1 MKRYRWV
8 IVVLVALSLIAASC
22 GRDDDEPSGGSDT
35 TVGGTPEE
43 CKDETP
49 EATEVG
55 VTGDSITIE
64 VSADV
69 GSPLAPGLFQ
79 GNFDALNAYAKY
91 INANGGIACRDLVVK
106 TWDSKLNADETKN
119 GQIDACQN
127 AVAMVGSNS
136 LFNPDVKT
144 LATCKD
150 KAGADTGLP
159 DVAALAN
166 DINQQCNPTTY
177 LIQAVAEECPVK
189 VGQVRPLK
197 VIVGPQKKFYLE
209 EFPGLHG
216 VFAVPGDL
224 PTTVQSATYQIE
236 AQEQAGIKW
245 DAVLKVSGRDEQA
258 AFTPRIQTLRQK
270 GSTYYYNGSNDRAMI
285 NARKEAKAQGVTN
298 VKVWACSLACYTRNM
313 LSAGGSD
320 VDGTYVWMQFLPFEE
335 KDENEELAAYV
346 DSVGANK
353 VDSFGAQAWQA
364 AALFKEVVDKIVDED
379 GINGITRAKILEVLD
394 TTTDFTANEWMG
406 EGGKDLKGLSP
417 CFLVMQIQGG
427 KFVRVYPEAKG
438 EMDCDED
445 NVSTVNLDPAAEAAK
460 IQ

>member
-1 MKRYRWV
+1 VKRYRWV
-8 IVVLVALSLIAASC
+8 IVGLMVLSLIAASC
-22 GRDDDEPSGGSDT
+22 GRDDDDEPSGSASTEEGGSD
-35 TVGGTPEE
+35 E

-49 EATEVG
+49 EATEIG
-55 VTGDSITIE
+55 VSADSITIE

-69 GSPLAPGLFQ
+69 GSSLAPGLFQ

-91 INANGGIACRDLVVK
+91 INANGGIACRDLIVK
-106 TWDSKLNADETKN
+106 TWDSKLNADESKN
-119 GQIDACQN
+119 GQIDACGN
-127 AVAMVGSNS
+127 ALAMVGSNS

-144 LATCKD
+144 LATCVD
-150 KAGADTGLP
+150 KAGAATGLP

-209 EFPGLHG
+209 QSPGLHG

-236 AQEQAGIKW
+236 AQKQAGIKW

-258 AFTPRIQTLRQK
+258 AYTPRIQTLKQK

-285 NARKEAKAQGVTN
+285 NARKEAKAQGVTS

-346 DSVGANK
+346 DNVGANK

-364 AALFKEVVDKIVDED
+364 AALFKHVIDEIVESD
-379 GINGITRAKILEVLD
+379 GVNGITRAKMLEVLE
-394 TTTDFTANEWMG
+394 TTTDFDANDWMG
-406 EGGKDLKGLSP
+406 EKDLKGVSP
-417 CFLVMQIQGG
+417 CFLVMQIKAS
-427 KFVRVYPEAKG
+427 KFVRVYPEEKG
-438 EMDCDED
+438 TMDCDED
-445 NVSTVNLDPAAEAAK
+445 NISTVNLDPAAEAAK